1 MPHLTDLLVQVN
13 QGQEVLMVAVGAMKM
28 GMRADARQTGCHL
41 RHQDT
46 NHADWCHCH
55 VSFPGTP
62 CFSYLIILRADS
74 RLCLG

>member
-1 MPHLTDLLVQVN
+1 MPHRTDLLVQAN
-13 QGQEVLMVAVGAMKM
+13 QGQEVLMVAFGAMKM

-55 VSFPGTP
+55 VFFPGTRP
-62 CFSYLIILRADS
+62 VS
-74 RLCLG
+74 RI